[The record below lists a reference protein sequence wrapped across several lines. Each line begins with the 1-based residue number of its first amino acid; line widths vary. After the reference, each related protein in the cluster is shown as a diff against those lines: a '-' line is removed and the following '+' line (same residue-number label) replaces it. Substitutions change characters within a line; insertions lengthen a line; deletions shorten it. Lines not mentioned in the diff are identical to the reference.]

1 PHITINID
9 IPTGLTVYVDKQKFQ
24 HALLNLL
31 KNAMDAIPDE
41 GREGRIT
48 IAARGEADSEVEIK
62 ITDTGTGIPEKIIDR
77 IFDPFFTTKDVGK
90 GTGLGLFVTHNII
103 EQHGGSIS
111 VGSRVG
117 EGTVFTIKLP
127 AQGGE
132 RNG

>member
-1 PHITINID
+1 
-9 IPTGLTVYVDKQKFQ
+9 
-24 HALLNLL
+24 
-31 KNAMDAIPDE
+31 AMDAIPDE